1 MIVANLAS
9 KPRSNTRPVWVL
21 TWAAVLIG
29 LVLTAVNIRLFLSS
43 NQTLDEQIVRRDM
56 LQLQRDALAGEFS
69 GHAAVLEQVPWQN
82 LGARI
87 QLVNEVLAEHRFSW
101 SDLLDRLA
109 EVLPWQVRVVTVSPL
124 LGDEGVTLVLEAVS
138 KDRDGFLELLDRMV
152 TDPYFD
158 DPRPS
163 RETWPEGGQSSEYLF
178 SMRVLYL
185 PEGEGERCI
194 LVFFPG
200 YGWRGSGFWPLYSVL
215 RLWPSWSGRPL
226 VQWDAGVKSK
236 ARSNT

>member
-9 KPRSNTRPVWVL
+9 KPRLNTRPVWVL

-29 LVLTAVNIRLFLSS
+29 LVLTAVNTRLFLSS

-69 GHAAVLEQVPWQN
+69 GHAAVLEKVPWQN

-109 EVLPWQVRVVTVSPL
+109 EVLPWQVRVVSVSPL
-124 LGDEGVTLVLEAVS
+124 LGDEEVTLVLEAVS

-185 PEGEGERCI
+185 PEGEGER
-194 LVFFPG
+194 
-200 YGWRGSGFWPLYSVL
+200 
-215 RLWPSWSGRPL
+215 
-226 VQWDAGVKSK
+226 
-236 ARSNT
+236 